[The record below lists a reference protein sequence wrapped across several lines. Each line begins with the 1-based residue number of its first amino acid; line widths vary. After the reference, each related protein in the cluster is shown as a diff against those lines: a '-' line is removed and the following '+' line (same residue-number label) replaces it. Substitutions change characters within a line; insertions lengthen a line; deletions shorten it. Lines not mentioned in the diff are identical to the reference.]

1 MKYTSFKNI
10 PVLPIRNTVL
20 FPGSVLSLRVGRPK
34 SVAAL
39 QAAKKRIEAN
49 QEKKTR
55 DSLILILT
63 QKSEQ
68 DAEATEANLYHI
80 GTLAKIETVQGNLA
94 QGYQVLVRGMERLT
108 VLKLT
113 ETEGMLL
120 AEAESTLE
128 VIDIDEGTKEALLA
142 NVKNLSQEILEL
154 IPGDTSS
161 LQELIYGINDLVF
174 LADLCAA
181 NLQMPV
187 SEKQELLEITSIKFR
202 VLKLLEIMQ
211 RQKEQLQVQSDIRE
225 KISQK
230 FGKSQREHFL
240 REQLKAIK
248 EELGEDGG
256 ASDVDLQKKIDEAG
270 MPNDVKQIA
279 IEELK
284 RLETIGTMSSESHV
298 IRNYIDLLCAL
309 PWSKASTEDIDL
321 EIARTVL
328 DREHSGLE
336 KVKNRIIQHLAVL
349 KLSKNIKGSILL
361 FVGPPGVGK
370 TSLGQSIAEA
380 LGKKFARA
388 SLGGLRDDA
397 EIRGH
402 RRTYVGAMPGRIIQA
417 IKRVE
422 QNNPVFMLDEIDKLA
437 NSFQGDP
444 ASALLEVLDPE
455 QNAKFLDHFLD
466 VPFDLSKV
474 FFIATANTT
483 DTIPR
488 PLLDRMEV
496 IELSGYT
503 TSEKLHIAKTHLL
516 PHQLIEHGL
525 KEDQIQI
532 SDDSLLILINSY
544 TREAGV
550 RELQRKIASICRV
563 ATEKVLKPN
572 FVSPLVVD
580 QNFLEEALGPEKFIH
595 EIAERLTPPGVV
607 TGLAWTPMGGEI
619 LFIESAIMPGTG
631 KLKLTGQLGEVMK
644 ESAEIALSL
653 VRSRIASSVP
663 KIDFEHQDIHI
674 HIPAGAIPKDGPSA
688 GVTLVTAL
696 ASLLT
701 NKSVNPKLAMT
712 GEITLR
718 GIVTPVGGI
727 KEKVLAAHRA
737 GIEHVILCR
746 RNKKDLNEVPKE
758 VISKMQFDFVDTI
771 QDVLKI
777 ALGVEVLSPT
787 IVYPVTPEVA
797 EVGTDLTSHH

>member
-1 MKYTSFKNI
+1 MKYTSFKDI

-80 GTLAKIETVQGNLA
+80 GTLAKIETVQGNLG

-113 ETEGMLL
+113 EAEGMLL
-120 AEAESTLE
+120 AEAESTQE
-128 VIDIDEGTKEALLA
+128 VIDIDEGTKDALLA
-142 NVKNLSQEILEL
+142 NIKNLSQEILEL

-187 SEKQELLEITSIKFR
+187 PEKQELLEIISIKFR

-230 FGKSQREHFL
+230 FGKTQREHFL

-270 MPNDVKQIA
+270 MPSDVKQIA

-336 KVKNRIIQHLAVL
+336 KVKSRIIQHLAVL

-503 TSEKLHIAKTHLL
+503 TTEKLHIAKTHLL

-532 SDDSLLILINSY
+532 SDDALLVLINSY

-572 FVSPLVVD
+572 FISPLVVD
-580 QNFLEEALGPEKFIH
+580 QIFLEEALGPEKFIH

-619 LFIESAIMPGTG
+619 LFIESALMPGTG
-631 KLKLTGQLGEVMK
+631 RLKLTGQLGDVMK

-653 VRSRIASSVP
+653 VRSRITGSVP
-663 KIDFEHQDIHI
+663 KLDFEHQDIHI

-746 RNKKDLNEVPKE
+746 RNKKDLSEVPKE

-771 QDVLKI
+771 QEVLKI

-787 IVYPVTPEVA
+787 IGYPVTPEIA
-797 EVGTDLTSHH
+797 EVGIDLPSHH

>member
-1 MKYTSFKNI
+1 MKYSTYKNI
-10 PVLPIRNTVL
+10 PVLPIRNTIL

-34 SVAAL
+34 SVAAIQ
-39 QAAKKRIEAN
+39 QAMQFSGKLS
-49 QEKKTR
+49 EKEKNK

-63 QKSEQ
+63 QKSEA
-68 DAEATEANLYHI
+68 DNEATERNLYHI
-80 GTLAKIETVQGNLA
+80 GTLAKIENLQGNA
-94 QGYQVLVRGMERLT
+94 NQGYQILVRGLERLNAHH
-108 VLKLT
+108 LT
-113 ETEGMLL
+113 EVNGILE
-120 AEAESTLE
+120 AEAETLQD
-128 VIDIDEGTKEALLA
+128 VIDVDEGTKEALLA
-142 NVKNLSQEILEL
+142 NIKTLSHEILEL
-154 IPGDTSS
+154 IPGDTSP
-161 LQELIYGINDLVF
+161 LQDLLLGINDLVF

-181 NLQMPV
+181 NLQMPLA
-187 SEKQELLEITSIKFR
+187 EKQELLEIVSIKFR

-211 RQKEQLQVQSDIRE
+211 RQKEQLLVQSDIRE
-225 KISQK
+225 KITQK
-230 FGKSQREHFL
+230 FGKTQREHFL

-256 ASDVDLQKKIDEAG
+256 PSDIDLQKKIDEAG
-270 MPNDVKQIA
+270 MPGEIKQIA
-279 IEELK
+279 MDELK
-284 RLETIGTMSSESHV
+284 RLESIGSMASESHV

-309 PWSKASTEDIDL
+309 PWSKSSSNEIDL
-321 EIARTVL
+321 TIAKTIL

-336 KVKNRIIQHLAVL
+336 KVKSRIIQHLAVL
-349 KLSKNIKGSILL
+349 KLTKNTKGSILL

-370 TSLGQSIAEA
+370 TSLGQSIAET
-380 LGKKFARA
+380 LGKKFVRA

-417 IKRVE
+417 IKRAGE
-422 QNNPVFMLDEIDKLA
+422 NNPVFMLDEIDKLA

-455 QNAKFLDHFLD
+455 QNSKFLDHYLD
-466 VPFDLSKV
+466 APFDLSKV

-503 TSEKLHIAKTHLL
+503 TAEKLHIAKFHLI
-516 PHQLIEHGL
+516 PHQLLEHGIKL
-525 KEDQIQI
+525 EQLLI
-532 SDDSLLILINSY
+532 SDETLLMVINSY

-550 RELQRKIASICRV
+550 RDLQRKIANLCRV
-563 ATEKVLKPN
+563 ATEKILNPEFIV
-572 FVSPLVVD
+572 PLVVD
-580 QNFLEEALGPEKFIH
+580 QAFLEEALGPEKFLH
-595 EIAERLTPPGVV
+595 EMAQGLTPPGVV

-619 LFIESAIMPGTG
+619 LFIESALMPGSG
-631 KLKLTGQLGEVMK
+631 RLKLTGQLGEVMK

-653 VRSRIASSVP
+653 VRSQMAKSIP
-663 KIDFEHQDIHI
+663 KFNFEKQDIHI

-688 GVTLVTAL
+688 GITLVTAL

-701 NKSVNPKLAMT
+701 NKKVNPKLAMT

-727 KEKVLAAHRA
+727 KEKILAAHRA
-737 GIEHVILCR
+737 GIEQVILCR
-746 RNKKDLNEVPKE
+746 RNQKDLNEIPKE
-758 VISKMQFDFVDTI
+758 VIMKMKFDFVDTVAE
-771 QDVLKI
+771 VLQI
-777 ALGVEVLSPT
+777 ALGIEFF
-787 IVYPVTPEVA
+787 VA
-797 EVGTDLTSHH
+797 SENKIFL